1 MLQSRLPLPALII
14 IRSTESLKA
23 YFVGRSGYLGVDGGP
38 NAGVKTMTE
47 LLIDR
52 ETYETHAVHIGTQ
65 QKSADMAQF
74 IQEVRADGLYLID
87 IEITDGRIRAIS
99 QFLNRYNPANIM
111 VVSAR
116 QYGQRPARKFA
127 EAIGANASVGR
138 FIPGSLTN
146 PALRSYVEP
155 DMLFVTDP
163 AADQQAL
170 REAVNTGLPIV
181 GICDANNNLRNVDLA
196 LPANNKGRKSLSLL
210 YWVLAREVLKAR
222 GDTTDEAWAEAQDLE
237 DWESTF

>member
-1 MLQSRLPLPALII
+1 
-14 IRSTESLKA
+14 
-23 YFVGRSGYLGVDGGP
+23 
-38 NAGVKTMTE
+38 MTE

-74 IQEVRADGLYLID
+74 IQEVRSDGLYLID

-127 EAIGANASVGR
+127 ESIGANAAVGR

-146 PALRSYVEP
+146 PVLRSYVEP
-155 DMLFVTDP
+155 DILFVTDP

-170 REAVNTGLPIV
+170 REAVNSGLPIV
-181 GICDANNNLRNVDLA
+181 GIVDANNNLRNVDVA
-196 LPANNKGRKSLSLL
+196 LPANNKGRRSLALV
-210 YWVLAREVLKAR
+210 YWLLAREVLKVR
-222 GDTTDEAWAEAQDLE
+222 GATTDEDWAAAEDLE
-237 DWESTF
+237 EWQSTF

>member
-1 MLQSRLPLPALII
+1 VSSSFRAC
-14 IRSTESLKA
+14 SLNSA
-23 YFVGRSGYLGVDGGP
+23 S
-38 NAGVKTMTE
+38 AE

-52 ETYETHAVHIGTQ
+52 ETYETNAVHIGTQ

-74 IQEVRADGLYLID
+74 IQEVRSDGLYLID
-87 IEITDGRIRAIS
+87 IEITDSRIRSIA
-99 QFLNRYNPANIM
+99 QFITKYNPANVM

-116 QYGQRPARKFA
+116 QYGQRPARLFA

-146 PALRSYVEP
+146 PVLRSYVEP
-155 DMLFVTDP
+155 DVLFVTDP

-170 REAVNTGLPIV
+170 KEAVNSGLPIV

-196 LPANNKGRKSLSLL
+196 LPANNKGRRSLALL
-210 YWVLAREVLKAR
+210 YWLLAREVLKAR
-222 GDTTDEAWAEAQDLE
+222 GDTTDDDWAKENDLE
-237 DWESTF
+237 EWESTF